1 MSTSENNKQYN
12 GYFVMDTCC
21 FLNYIEGRRSNRFDY
36 NDIAAFI
43 KKSNFILL
51 ITPYTLY
58 ECIQSVD
65 DKDPMGSIKRRGEAM
80 LKAWDFWVLN
90 MNKLV
95 SDNYTFE
102 FGPDFVFGLNLG
114 IGTQQEFLEKRNDFR
129 IKTYL
134 SLIPKLTFLAQLIAS
149 IYLLVSEQKENGLY
163 SNEFL
168 WRQKCIFEY
177 FPKQPNFRSQMY
189 TLFQNSAWVGIIEK
203 DGNLYNSDDGKTH
216 LSEFVQDMVI
226 QILAVSYVM
235 TDAHFK
241 HEDLSLGKFN
251 DRVFSEYYRLVTGQY
266 ERKKMVKMFKEFKQ
280 KNKQEFSIDSYVGG
294 FFPKEKSVHIHL
306 FKSVVNTWFSPNGAG
321 KKLINTIID
330 YINLG
335 VVELLQTK
343 NVIYMTEEDA
353 FVRLA
358 LTLEDD
364 NLQMTKLF
372 YQQYYKK

>member
-1 MSTSENNKQYN
+1 
-12 GYFVMDTCC
+12 
-21 FLNYIEGRRSNRFDY
+21 
-36 NDIAAFI
+36 
-43 KKSNFILL
+43 
-51 ITPYTLY
+51 
-58 ECIQSVD
+58 
-65 DKDPMGSIKRRGEAM
+65 
-80 LKAWDFWVLN
+80 
-90 MNKLV
+90 
-95 SDNYTFE
+95 
-102 FGPDFVFGLNLG
+102 
-114 IGTQQEFLEKRNDFR
+114 
-129 IKTYL
+129 
-134 SLIPKLTFLAQLIAS
+134 
-149 IYLLVSEQKENGLY
+149 
-163 SNEFL
+163 
-168 WRQKCIFEY
+168 
-177 FPKQPNFRSQMY
+177 MY
-189 TLFQNSAWVGIIEK
+189 TLFQSSRWVGIIEK

-235 TDAHFK
+235 TEAHFK

-251 DRVFSEYYRLVTGQY
+251 DRVFSEYYRLAAGQY
-266 ERKKMVKMFKEFKQ
+266 DRKKMVKIFKEFKQ

-294 FFPKEKSVHIHL
+294 FFPKEKSVHTHL

-335 VVELLQTK
+335 VVELLQTN

-372 YQQYYKK
+372 YRQFYKKQNK